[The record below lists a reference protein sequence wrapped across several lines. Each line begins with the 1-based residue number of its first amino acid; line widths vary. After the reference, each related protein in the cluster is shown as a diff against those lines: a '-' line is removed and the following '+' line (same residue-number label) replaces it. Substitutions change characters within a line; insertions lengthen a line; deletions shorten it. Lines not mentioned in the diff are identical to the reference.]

1 MKQFDCADLV
11 PGCVGSFRAA
21 TADEII
27 ALGRVHAAIHHDL
40 HGEDYTPEIEA
51 AVRSLIR
58 DVTPVAA
65 A

>member
-11 PGCVGSFRAA
+11 PGCGAGFRAA

-27 ALGRVHAAIHHDL
+27 ALGRVHAAVHHGV

-51 AVRSLIR
+51 ATRSLIR
-58 DVTPVAA
+58 DVAPAA
-65 A
+65 AA